1 VIDELWLLLGQVGV
15 LVVLGGVGAVAFRR
29 DFHLGWFLAA
39 LLLYVVYDA
48 LLTRGFFLLPGFPPD
63 AQWNWLGKAL
73 ALAGMLGVAA
83 LPRFGYG
90 RSGLTLKQ
98 KPGSWAAV
106 VALLILSAVAFYF
119 AIADADGPAD
129 GETIAFQW
137 TMPGLD
143 EEAFYRGVLL
153 LAMNEAFRAR
163 ASILGAPIGFGGVLT
178 AVLFGLAHAMGFEA
192 GGYSF
197 DLATFALTGV
207 PSLILLWMRERTGS
221 VLLPI
226 VAHNV
231 ANGAFTIV

>member
-15 LVVLGGVGAVAFRR
+15 LVVLGGAGAVVFRR
-29 DFHLGWFLAA
+29 HFHLGWFVGA

-48 LLTRGFFLLPGFPPD
+48 LLTRGFFLLPGLPAD
-63 AQWNWLGKAL
+63 AQWNWLGKAM
-73 ALAGMLGVAA
+73 ALAGVLALAA
-83 LPRFGYG
+83 LPRFGYS
-90 RSGLTLKQ
+90 RSGLTLRQ

-119 AIADADGPAD
+119 AIAGADGPAD
-129 GETIAFQW
+129 DETIAFQW

-143 EEAFYRGVLL
+143 EEMFYRGVFL
-153 LAMNEAFRAR
+153 LAMNEAFAAR

-178 AVLFGLAHAMGFEA
+178 AVLFGLAHAMGFDA

-197 DLATFALTGV
+197 DLMTFALTGV

-221 VLLPI
+221 VAIPI

-231 ANGAFTIV
+231 ANGAFTIF